1 MKKTLKKHGL
11 ALACAA
17 SLCSA
22 MALPAFAETVPSPED
37 PVDELVT
44 YLQENGVSEEDIA
57 DIVDLYIAGSA
68 QASAT
73 KLDVPY
79 YNANS
84 LASTQHYV
92 IAITPD
98 TASFPTG
105 ATIDVYAK
113 LQTELVPT
121 QAKVITDY
129 DYFAY
134 TNTVL
139 AHIGS
144 DPGAEPYNKSSFMLV
159 TQNKKLSS
167 NGLFT
172 VPINITSSAN
182 IKSEAALNKQ
192 VEIFSN
198 SEKRDVVFETYALG
212 DVNHDGLVDAAD
224 VTYLSNFLLGKE
236 NNFEFTY
243 SDYSTHYAGL
253 TNIYASDVN
262 TDDQISLADLIVLK
276 SIVKGQ

>member
-1 MKKTLKKHGL
+1 MKQTWKKHGL

-79 YNANS
+79 YNANN

-98 TASFPTG
+98 TASFPKNI
-105 ATIDVYAK
+105 TIDLYATPK
-113 LQTELVPT
+113 T
-121 QAKVITDY
+121 
-129 DYFAY
+129 
-134 TNTVL
+134 TVL
-139 AHIGS
+139 YDQSKNRTTGS
-144 DPGAEPYNKSSFMLV
+144 DLSLDEEDSPISSTINGTNYMKYSYMMYTLNPPV
-159 TQNKKLSS
+159 SS
-167 NGLFT
+167 MALFT
-172 VPINITSSAN
+172 VPINVASGAN
-182 IKSEAALNKQ
+182 IKSESALNKQ
-192 VEIFSN
+192 VELLSN
-198 SEKRDVVFETYALG
+198 GSKRHVVFETYALG

-262 TDDQISLADLIVLK
+262 TDDQISLADLVVLK

>member
-1 MKKTLKKHGL
+1 
-11 ALACAA
+11 
-17 SLCSA
+17 
-22 MALPAFAETVPSPED
+22 
-37 PVDELVT
+37 
-44 YLQENGVSEEDIA
+44 
-57 DIVDLYIAGSA
+57 
-68 QASAT
+68 
-73 KLDVPY
+73 
-79 YNANS
+79 
-84 LASTQHYV
+84 
-92 IAITPD
+92 
-98 TASFPTG
+98 
-105 ATIDVYAK
+105 
-113 LQTELVPT
+113 
-121 QAKVITDY
+121 
-129 DYFAY
+129 
-134 TNTVL
+134 
-139 AHIGS
+139 
-144 DPGAEPYNKSSFMLV
+144 MLV
-159 TQNKKLSS
+159 TQNIKLSS

-182 IKSEAALNKQ
+182 IKTEAALNKQ

-253 TNIYASDVN
+253 TNIYASEVN